1 MSEAHVT
8 RLSGRTWA
16 WIALPLLLIV
26 AVAAAF
32 VALDPLGS
40 FTSSTPPIEELTIER
55 TVLDE
60 DGIGVRLRAGGSEP
74 MTIVQ
79 VQVDGAYWTF
89 SQDPGGALGRTDAAW
104 VRIPYPWVVGEAH
117 HLAFITETGALFEHT
132 IDVAVA
138 TPDASAGRLQFFT
151 LIGLFV
157 GVVPIV
163 LGMLF
168 YPALKAG
175 GPPAFEFALALTVGL
190 LAFLLIDTLA
200 EGFEFAE
207 ESAAQFQGAA
217 LVWLSAALTFAALM
231 VIGRRRGGTLGGPA
245 LAASIALGIGL
256 HNLGEGL
263 AIGAAFTT
271 GAAALGSF
279 LVIGFT
285 LHNITEGIG
294 IASPM
299 AAERPR
305 LWVFAALAALAGL
318 PAVFG
323 IWLGSYAFSAHWAA
337 LAMGIGAGAI
347 LQVIIEVGAYLARE
361 AGKQGRPW
369 LSPLTFAGVTF
380 GVAVM
385 YATAFLIEV

>member
-1 MSEAHVT
+1 MT
-8 RLSGRTWA
+8 RTWA
-16 WIALPLLLIV
+16 WTLLPLLLIV

-32 VALDPLGS
+32 LTLDPLRP
-40 FTSSTPPIEELTIER
+40 FTSSTPPIEALTVER
-55 TVLDE
+55 TVLD
-60 DGIGVRLRAGGSEP
+60 DHGIGVRLRAGGSEP
-74 MTIVQ
+74 MRIVQ
-79 VQVDGAYWTF
+79 VQVDGAYWIF
-89 SQDPGGALGRTDAAW
+89 SQEPVGALARTDGAW
-104 VRIPYPWVVGEAH
+104 LRIPYPWVVGEAH
-117 HLAFITETGALFEHT
+117 RLTFVTAAGALFEHT
-132 IDVAVA
+132 IEVAIA
-138 TPDASAGRLQFFT
+138 TPDASAGRLGFYA

-168 YPALKAG
+168 YPALRAG
-175 GPPAFEFALALTVGL
+175 GPPAFEFALALTLGL
-190 LAFLLIDTLA
+190 LGFLLIDTLG
-200 EGFEFAE
+200 EGLEFAGE
-207 ESAAQFQGAA
+207 AAPQFQGPA

-231 VIGRRRGGTLGGPA
+231 VVGRRKGEALSGPA

-263 AIGAAFTT
+263 AIGAAFAT

-285 LHNITEGIG
+285 LHNVTEGIG

-299 AAERPR
+299 AARRPP

-318 PAVFG
+318 PAVAG
-323 IWLGSYAFSAHWAA
+323 IWLGSFAFSAHWAA

-347 LQVIIEVGAYLARE
+347 LQVIIEVGAYLVRE
-361 AGKQGRPW
+361 SGKQERSW
-369 LSPLTFAGVTF
+369 LSPITFAGVAC
-380 GVAVM
+380 GVVVM